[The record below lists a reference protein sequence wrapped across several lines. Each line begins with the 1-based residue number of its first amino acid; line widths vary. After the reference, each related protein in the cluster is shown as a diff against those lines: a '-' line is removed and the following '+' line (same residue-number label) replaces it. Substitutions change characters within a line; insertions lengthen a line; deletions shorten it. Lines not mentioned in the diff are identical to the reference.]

1 MHSAVGETQRMSR
14 RWAFVVVLLV
24 WAAIYLPA
32 LGSLE
37 IRSEE
42 GRRILPAITML
53 QTGNYIVPQVGS
65 ERYFS
70 KPPLVNWLVAA
81 SFKIFG
87 VRNEWT
93 ARLPSALCVLA
104 AAIAFITVARSSL
117 GASGST
123 IAALI
128 WLTSFGIIEK
138 GRLIEIEALYV
149 SLFALAFICWL
160 SWWEQE
166 RSPWLTWI
174 VPWIF
179 LGLGWLAK
187 GPTHLIFF
195 YALVLAVLWQAGTLR
210 KVVNLPHLVGVIIMM
225 SIFGAWAIPC
235 AEMAGSTHMVHA
247 WRGQIWLA
255 LADIKPRHWVLNI
268 PRSLG
273 YFLPWLFFL
282 PLVRRA
288 EFSDV
293 RKVTIVRS
301 LMWGIAVPLVVVDL
315 IPGSLPRYAMPLVA
329 PAAWLLAA
337 IFTAEKL
344 EWPAWLGGKIF
355 PERERRGAVTAIAI
369 ITCVGIW
376 IYALAIVPHLKKR
389 QKIKAIAAEI
399 NTRIPASQQ
408 LYAVDPDYQPFLF
421 YVQRPIVYV
430 SKVADLPRQARYF
443 LIRPSN
449 EEAVR
454 TAQQWL
460 PDAPQPVLRI
470 KDYRRWKTILFEV
483 ESPEGPAR

>member
-1 MHSAVGETQRMSR
+1 MHSAAGETQRMSR
-14 RWAFVVVLLV
+14 RWAFLIVVMV

-81 SFKIFG
+81 SFRIFG
-87 VRNEWT
+87 VQNEWA

-104 AAIAFITVARSSL
+104 VAIAFITVARSSL
-117 GASGST
+117 GPTGST
-123 IAALI
+123 TGALI

-166 RSPWLTWI
+166 QSPWLTWI

-187 GPTHLIFF
+187 GPTCLIFF
-195 YALVLAVLWQAGTLR
+195 YALVVAVLWQAGALR
-210 KVVNLPHLVGVIIMM
+210 KVVNLPHVIGFIIMM

-235 AEMAGSTHMVHA
+235 AKMAGGTHMVRS
-247 WRGQIWLA
+247 WQGQIWLA

-273 YFLPWLFFL
+273 YLLPWLFFL
-282 PLVRRA
+282 PLLRRA
-288 EFSDV
+288 EFSDAG
-293 RKVTIVRS
+293 KAMIVRGLS
-301 LMWGIAVPLVVVDL
+301 WGIALPLVIVDL
-315 IPGSLPRYAMPLVA
+315 IPGSLPRYAMPLVG

-337 IFTAEKL
+337 ILTAKKL
-344 EWPAWLGGKIF
+344 EWPKWLGGKTF
-355 PERERRGAVTAIAI
+355 PERDRGRAVTAIAVV
-369 ITCVGIW
+369 TCVGIW
-376 IYALAIVPHLKKR
+376 IYALAIIPHLQKK

-399 NTRIPASQQ
+399 NARIPVSQP

-421 YVQRPIVYV
+421 YVERPVVYV
-430 SKVADLPRQARYF
+430 SNVADVPRQARYF
-443 LIRPSN
+443 LVRPAN
-449 EEAVR
+449 EEAAQ

-460 PDAPQPVLRI
+460 PGAPQPVLRI

-483 ESPEGPAR
+483 EPSDGSAR